1 MRDLL
6 TVTWQSVKG
15 LGEDFVLFAALNV
28 GWVILSILPLGV
40 LWYLGGALPF
50 LALGLAAILL
60 LPLAAYSGAWCYVAN
75 QAVRGKA
82 VGWATFWFGL
92 RTYWAKGILVFLLG
106 VVGLIAVLVNLYFYG
121 QVVQGAWTPLVQAIW
136 LLLGL
141 YWLLVQ
147 VFWFPMIL
155 ELESERVLHG
165 LRSALLMGLVTPGFS
180 LSLGMVIVL
189 AVAVSLLLTVPAVV
203 LLISFLMLLANHA
216 TRSRLAFAQ
225 GKRYDPGAAEEGT
238 PGQTLR

>member
-15 LGEDFVLFAALNV
+15 LGEDFALFAALNV
-28 GWVILSILPLGV
+28 GWVILAILPLGV
-40 LWYLGGALPF
+40 LWFLGGALPL

-92 RTYWAKGILVFLLG
+92 RTYWARGILVFLLG
-106 VVGLIAVLVNLYFYG
+106 AAGLIVVLANLYFYG
-121 QVVQGAWTPLVQAIW
+121 QVVQGAWTPLAQALW

-155 ELESERVLHG
+155 ELESEKVLQG
-165 LRSALLMGLVTPGFS
+165 LRRALLMGLVTPGFS
-180 LSLGMVIVL
+180 LSLGVVIVV

-203 LLISFLMLLANHA
+203 FLFSFLMLLANHA

-225 GKRYDPGAAEEGT
+225 GRRYEPEAHHGGA
-238 PGQTLR
+238 R